1 MSDQNP
7 YMAGESETEFAASG
21 AINLHP
27 GQPRGMVGQVPI
39 LGVLMII
46 QGAFVVI
53 LGIGVALLAMVMPAM
68 IMQQM
73 QNNPGLQGNGPAP
86 VTMTRFMLAIY
97 GGISIALLLI
107 GISGILAGLRV
118 FQFQRR
124 VFGIISLSVG
134 LGTIVGCYCFPTAL
148 ALMIYGLIVLVNQ
161 PVITAFELGRQGHSS
176 QEIQQ
181 AFARLEGN

>member
-7 YMAGESETEFAASG
+7 YMSGESETELAGSG
-21 AINLHP
+21 AIHLPP

-46 QGAFVVI
+46 QGALVVV
-53 LGIGVALLAMVMPAM
+53 LGIGVAMLAAFMPAM
-68 IMQQM
+68 IQQQM
-73 QNNPGLQGNGPAP
+73 QNNPTRQGNDPAD
-86 VTMTRFMLAIY
+86 MTHFMLAIY
-97 GGISIALLLI
+97 GGVSMVILLI

-118 FQFQRR
+118 FRFQGRT
-124 VFGIISLSVG
+124 FGIISLSVG

-148 ALMIYGLIVLVNQ
+148 ALMVYGLIVLVNQ

-176 QEIQQ
+176 QRIQQ
-181 AFARLEGN
+181 AFARLEGT

>member
-7 YMAGESETEFAASG
+7 YMAGESETEFVASG
-21 AINLHP
+21 AINLSP

-53 LGIGVALLAMVMPAM
+53 LGIGFALLATVMPAI

-86 VTMTRFMLAIY
+86 VTMTRYMLAIY
-97 GGISIALLLI
+97 GGVSIVLLLI

-118 FQFQRR
+118 FRFQRR

-134 LGTIVGCYCFPTAL
+134 LGAFVGCYCFPTAL
-148 ALMIYGLIVLVNQ
+148 ALMIYGLIVLLNQ
-161 PVITAFELGRQGHSS
+161 PVITAFDLGRQGHSS
-176 QEIQQ
+176 QSIQH
-181 AFARLEGN
+181 AFARIEGN